1 MFGLELSVGV
11 VGEGFPLDFV
21 VVGDSDDFELET
33 SVCIGVRVTLFGLEG
48 STLPK
53 SFFEVKLQGFFGVPK
68 AERGI

>member
-33 SVCIGVRVTLFGLEG
+33 SVLFGLEG